1 MVEADRPGDP
11 RAISLG
17 FDSWLVRA
25 LTKYS
30 IFIFT
35 LLSLPLTGIIIE
47 NSGMKGWG
55 HLSAGPSILPAQ
67 NILLLK
73 EDRGE
78 NQQTDGVG
86 IRFTGATLRCLS
98 ASATWASPAFRPLPS
113 DLFLLVCST
122 IKRRQG
128 QKGGL
133 SLKSLFHSLFE
144 SLPRGMLAKGE
155 FYNKRGEF
163 LNCSFLI

>member
-47 NSGMKGWG
+47 NSGMKGRG
-55 HLSAGPSILPAQ
+55 HLSSGPSILPAQ

-86 IRFTGATLRCLS
+86 IKFTEATLR
-98 ASATWASPAFRPLPS
+98 
-113 DLFLLVCST
+113 
-122 IKRRQG
+122 
-128 QKGGL
+128 
-133 SLKSLFHSLFE
+133 
-144 SLPRGMLAKGE
+144 
-155 FYNKRGEF
+155 
-163 LNCSFLI
+163 

>member
-1 MVEADRPGDP
+1 MGEADRPGDP
-11 RAISLG
+11 RVISLG

-30 IFIFT
+30 IFILT
-35 LLSLPLTGIIIE
+35 LLSLTLTGSIIE

-55 HLSAGPSILPAQ
+55 HLSAGPSIPPAR

-86 IRFTGATLRCLS
+86 IRFTRATLR
-98 ASATWASPAFRPLPS
+98 
-113 DLFLLVCST
+113 
-122 IKRRQG
+122 
-128 QKGGL
+128 
-133 SLKSLFHSLFE
+133 
-144 SLPRGMLAKGE
+144 
-155 FYNKRGEF
+155 
-163 LNCSFLI
+163 

>member
-1 MVEADRPGDP
+1 MGEADRPRDS

-47 NSGMKGWG
+47 NSGVKGRG
-55 HLSAGPSILPAQ
+55 HLSAGPSIPPAQ
-67 NILLLK
+67 NVLRLK
-73 EDRGE
+73 EGDRGG

-86 IRFTGATLRCLS
+86 IRFTYG
-98 ASATWASPAFRPLPS
+98 LPS
-113 DLFLLVCST
+113 DDSV
-122 IKRRQG
+122 
-128 QKGGL
+128 
-133 SLKSLFHSLFE
+133 
-144 SLPRGMLAKGE
+144 MLA
-155 FYNKRGEF
+155 
-163 LNCSFLI
+163 

>member
-86 IRFTGATLRCLS
+86 IRFTGATLR
-98 ASATWASPAFRPLPS
+98 
-113 DLFLLVCST
+113 
-122 IKRRQG
+122 
-128 QKGGL
+128 
-133 SLKSLFHSLFE
+133 
-144 SLPRGMLAKGE
+144 
-155 FYNKRGEF
+155 
-163 LNCSFLI
+163 